1 MSKNTTGTAEEKAIH
16 KEATR
21 LRKMTDVQLVTA
33 FKEAKEG
40 NKKTEDNP
48 VKTLIDGLVRGECPG
63 IIGGNA
69 TKIINYAMSKGLL

>member
-40 NKKTEDNP
+40 NKKP
-48 VKTLIDGLVRGECPG
+48 
-63 IIGGNA
+63 
-69 TKIINYAMSKGLL
+69 KIIR

>member
-48 VKTLIDGLVRGECPG
+48 VKTLIDGLPRYQRWQRDKDNQLRDV
-63 IIGGNA
+63 
-69 TKIINYAMSKGLL
+69 